1 MKMII
6 RDTIKNLAVTIMIN
20 LGEDVMI
27 VMRMKKVQVKS
38 TWCQDLPY
46 LRKRMMMR
54 TSNKE

>member
-1 MKMII
+1 
-6 RDTIKNLAVTIMIN
+6 MIN